1 MTLRLLEVDVPAYS
15 NQRPMRDIASRVE
28 PVRATEAGSHVLA
41 IFQDNAE
48 LAGIPVV
55 NECNQPIGIVQR
67 RDFFLRLGQRFG
79 YEVYANRPISLL
91 MECEPILVDVH
102 EKVADFVATI
112 LNIRS
117 LNQINEFIITEC
129 GQYYGLGSALS
140 LTRSLHAQAMDTIN
154 ELNRI
159 AGELRQANKTIM
171 RDKSFISGIVD
182 NIPTAIQVRDIR
194 TGDIIVHNKAAQEY
208 GLQTAASYAGML
220 LDAPLQLDGELAED
234 PFLYQ
239 QPKAVEETLVDRE
252 GRARVVSR
260 HDLLIA
266 DDDGNMR
273 WKLCVAD
280 DITEYRDAQRRIE
293 RLAHYDSLTGLP
305 NRYYLGIRLS
315 ELSQDLNNPF
325 VLLYI
330 DLDYFKSI
338 NDMYGHSGGDELL
351 IAAANRLKACCRE
364 EDFVARLGGDEFAV
378 IWQHC
383 GPLDEIESRL
393 EELVASLGR
402 PYTIQGAEAK
412 SGASIGAAGF
422 PLQAGDVTTLLQYAD
437 MALYRAKA
445 LGRCQHKLFDTALSY
460 EILERTELVA
470 ALHRLVAGEGLLLHY
485 QPIYGIHARKV
496 QSYEA
501 LARWNHPER
510 GMIPPDVF
518 IRLAEETGLI
528 HQLGERIL
536 HLACSEALN
545 WPEQINV
552 SVNVS
557 PLQIK
562 NRKFPEIVKNVLDK
576 TGLNG
581 TRLEVEITESVLMD
595 EYEHKNVIL
604 NELKAL
610 GCRISMD
617 DFGTGY
623 SSLSYLWKFSFD
635 KIKIDRSFIQALPD
649 PTAREII
656 QAILGIASIRA
667 MTVTVEGV
675 ETADQL
681 RMVSTMGCTEAQ
693 GYYLGRPQQHVLS
706 ATRDMETALVWE

>member
-15 NQRPMRDIASRVE
+15 NQRQMRDIACRVE
-28 PVRATEAGSHVLA
+28 PVRATEAGSHVLS

-55 NECNQPIGIVQR
+55 DECNRPIGIVQR

-91 MECEPILVDVH
+91 MECEPIQVDVH
-102 EKVADFVATI
+102 EKVSDFVATI

-154 ELNRI
+154 ELNKI

-182 NIPTAIQVRDIR
+182 NIPTAIQVRDIK
-194 TGDIIVHNKAAQEY
+194 TGDIIVHNKAAEEY

-239 QPKAVEETLVDRE
+239 QPEAVEETLVDRE

-305 NRYYLGIRLS
+305 NRYYLGIRLG
-315 ELSQDLNNPF
+315 ELSQDLSNPF

-402 PYTIQGAEAK
+402 PYIIQGAEAK

-445 LGRCQHKLFDTALSY
+445 LGRCQHKLFDTDLSY
-460 EILERTELVA
+460 EILERAELVA
-470 ALHRLVAGEGLLLHY
+470 ALHRLVEGDGLLLHY

-545 WPEQINV
+545 WPEHINV

-557 PLQIK
+557 PLQLK
-562 NRKFPEIVKNVLDK
+562 NRKFPEIVKNVLEK

-581 TRLEVEITESVLMD
+581 ARLEVEITESVLMD

-610 GCRISMD
+610 GCKISMD

-649 PTAREII
+649 PTAKEII

-675 ETADQL
+675 ETAAQL
-681 RMVSTMGCTEAQ
+681 QMVSNMGCSEAQ
-693 GYYLGRPQQHVLS
+693 GYYLGRPQQQ
-706 ATRDMETALVWE
+706 AIAGTRDTETALVWE

>member
-1 MTLRLLEVDVPAYS
+1 MTLRLLEVEVPAYS
-15 NQRPMRDIASRVE
+15 NQRQMRDIASKVA

-55 NECNQPIGIVQR
+55 DECNRPIGIVQR

-91 MECEPILVDVH
+91 MECEPILVDAN
-102 EKVADFVATI
+102 EKVPDFVATI

-117 LNQINEFIITEC
+117 LNQINEFIITEG

-140 LTRSLHAQAMDTIN
+140 LTRSLHAQAIDTIN
-154 ELNRI
+154 ELNKI

-182 NIPTAIQVRDIR
+182 NIPTAIQVRDIK
-194 TGDIIVHNKAAQEY
+194 TGDIIVHNKAAEEY
-208 GLQTAASYAGML
+208 GLHTAAPHASGPFN
-220 LDAPLQLDGELAED
+220 APLQLEGGLAED

-239 QPKAVEETLVDRE
+239 QPAAVEETLVDRE
-252 GRARVVSR
+252 GRSRVVSR

-273 WKLCVAD
+273 WELCVAD

-305 NRYYLGIRLS
+305 NRYYLGIRLG
-315 ELSQDLNNPF
+315 ELSQDLSNPF

-351 IAAANRLKACCRE
+351 IAAAARLKACCRE
-364 EDFVARLGGDEFAV
+364 DDFVARLGGDEFAV
-378 IWQHC
+378 IWQHY
-383 GPLDEIESRL
+383 GRLDEIETRL

-402 PYTIQGAEAK
+402 PYLIQGAEAK

-445 LGRCQHKLFDTALSY
+445 LGRCQHKLFDTDLSY
-460 EILERTELVA
+460 EILERAELVS
-470 ALHRLVAGEGLLLHY
+470 ALHRLVEGDGLLLHY
-485 QPIYGIHARKV
+485 QPIYGINARKV

-536 HLACSEALN
+536 HIACSEALN
-545 WPEQINV
+545 WPAHINV

-557 PLQIK
+557 PLQLK
-562 NRKFPEIVKNVLDK
+562 NRKFPEIVKNVLNQ
-576 TGLNG
+576 TGFDG
-581 TRLEVEITESVLMD
+581 HRLEVEITESVLMD

-604 NELKAL
+604 SELKAL
-610 GCRISMD
+610 GCKISMD

-649 PTAREII
+649 PTAKEII

-675 ETADQL
+675 ETAAQL
-681 RMVSTMGCTEAQ
+681 QMVSNMGCSEAQ
-693 GYYLGRPQQHVLS
+693 GYYLGRPQQQALA
-706 ATRDMETALVWE
+706 ATRDMEMALAWE